1 MQPVAS
7 GVLPVDA
14 FADEVTAFLD
24 RCAVRTA
31 AREFAW
37 GQGSDD
43 RSVFVE
49 TDPDTEAAELAAAR
63 AFRAARYDA
72 GLGWITGPAAYGGR
86 ELSRAHE
93 MVFHAVADRY
103 TTPPMRFFGIGL
115 GMVAPT
121 VLAHGQQHIKDRYLP
136 AMYRGDLVACQLFS
150 EPGAGSDLAS
160 VSTRAVRTDDGWLV
174 DGQKVWTSGAHYS
187 DIALLLART
196 DRDLPKH
203 KGLTMFLVDMRAAG
217 VLVRPLRQMTGG
229 ASFNEVFLD
238 SVFVA
243 EDHRLG
249 DVNDGWRVALTTLS
263 NERASIG
270 AGGEVSARL
279 EFVDFEAL
287 AGLVKALGRDTDTAL
302 RQGLARIHS
311 ARETARWTA
320 QRAMEQ
326 LLASG
331 TPGPEL
337 SAAKLTRTNTLQLV
351 VDFVATALGE
361 RMVADTGE
369 WGTFSWTS
377 FVLGVPG
384 LRIAGGT
391 DEIQRKIISEQ
402 VLGLPR

>member
-1 MQPVAS
+1 MQPMA
-7 GVLPVDA
+7 DA
-14 FADEVTAFLD
+14 VPPLDDFAEEITAFFD
-24 RCAVRTA
+24 RCAEPRA

-37 GQGSDD
+37 GRGSDD

-49 TDPDTEAAELAAAR
+49 TDPATEAAELAAAR
-63 AFRAARYDA
+63 TFRADRYDA
-72 GLGWITGPAAYGGR
+72 GLGWITGPWVYGGR
-86 ELSRAHE
+86 EFSRAHE
-93 MVFHAVADRY
+93 LVFQAVADRY

-121 VLAHGQQHIKDRYLP
+121 VLAHAEQHVKDRYLP
-136 AMYRGDLVACQLFS
+136 AMYRGDVVGCQLFS

-160 VSTRAVRTDDGWLV
+160 VSTRAVRTDEGWV
-174 DGQKVWTSGAHYS
+174 ISGQKVWTSGAHYS
-187 DIALLLART
+187 DIGLLLART
-196 DRDLPKH
+196 NRDLPKH
-203 KGLTMFLVDMRAAG
+203 KGLTMFLLDMRAPG
-217 VLVRPLRQMTGG
+217 VQVRPLRQMTGG
-229 ASFNEVFLD
+229 ASFNEVFFD
-238 SVFVA
+238 SVIVPD
-243 EDHRLG
+243 DHRLG

-279 EFVDFEAL
+279 EFVDFDVL
-287 AGLVKALGRDTDTAL
+287 AGLLTALGRDTDAAL
-302 RQGLARIHS
+302 RQELARIHS
-311 ARETARWTA
+311 ARETARWAA
-320 QRAMEQ
+320 QRAMEK
-326 LLASG
+326 LVATG

-351 VDFVATALGE
+351 VDFVAAALGE
-361 RMVADTGE
+361 RLVADTGE